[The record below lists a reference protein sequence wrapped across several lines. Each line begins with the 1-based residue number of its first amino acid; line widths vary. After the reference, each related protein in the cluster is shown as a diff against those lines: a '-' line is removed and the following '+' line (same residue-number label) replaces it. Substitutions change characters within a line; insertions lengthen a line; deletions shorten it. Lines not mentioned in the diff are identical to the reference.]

1 MNEGFVTLQRR
12 ILDWEWYDNLPTKVL
27 FIHCLLKAN
36 HKDNNWRGV
45 FIKRGQ
51 FVTSTNTL
59 ANETGL
65 TIKQVRTALKNLE
78 KTKELGKVSTSLS
91 TLISVINYDTY
102 QTEGKVRASQGQGKG
117 KVRATNNNDN
127 NDNNENNNN
136 IETPKVASI
145 DFDLL
150 LVFYNKVFKKKT
162 TIISDA
168 TRKKYNSILKQ
179 GYTKDNIS
187 RAMVACAKDTFHIEN
202 NYKYCSLDYFT
213 RVKTIDMHG
222 FEAPTVKP
230 VNIGVTMAELNNP
243 NLDV

>member
-1 MNEGFVTLQRR
+1 MRKAFNFYRSYFDVAKELNDKDRLSFYDALMTRQFTGVELKLEGMAKFAYISQKFNIDSQVIGYQS
-12 ILDWEWYDNLPTKVL
+12 K
-27 FIHCLLKAN
+27 
-36 HKDNNWRGV
+36 
-45 FIKRGQ
+45 
-51 FVTSTNTL
+51 TNTTL
-59 ANETGL
+59 GGSVGGCL
-65 TIKQVRTALKNLE
+65 GGSVGGSVQGKE
-78 KTKELGKVSTSLS
+78 KE
-91 TLISVINYDTY
+91 
-102 QTEGKVRASQGQGKG
+102 EGKEKEKEETTVKPP
-117 KVRATNNNDN
+117 
-127 NDNNENNNN
+127 
-136 IETPKVASI
+136 TPKGESI

-162 TIISDA
+162 TIISAA

-187 RAMVACAKDTFHIEN
+187 KAMVACAKDTFHIEN